1 MAYPSNHENIRI
13 GKEGAIPG
21 YTGFVP
27 GVRCHVMGHSFADA
41 CKRGLAITDSQRHN
55 SFEKTVHLVCKD
67 LARKIKT
74 PLKKELFKNITT
86 VSIFS

>member
-27 GVRCHVMGHSFADA
+27 GVRSHVIGHSFADA

-55 SFEKTVHLVCKD
+55 SFEKTVHLV
-67 LARKIKT
+67 RT
-74 PLKKELFKNITT
+74 ELSEK
-86 VSIFS
+86 